1 MIYLFCFELFLNELR
16 AFCFN
21 DANIFQVAK
30 YYNYTKDRVF
40 LKKNIAILEREFE
53 YWQNKKM
60 VNVTKNGKTYK
71 MARYVVNSHGPRPES
86 YK

>member
-1 MIYLFCFELFLNELR
+1 MIYLSCFELFLKELR
-16 AFCFN
+16 AFYFN
-21 DANIFQVAK
+21 DANISQVAK
-30 YYNYTKDRVF
+30 YYNYTKDRAF

-53 YWQNKKM
+53 YWQNKKT